1 MDFCDTIEKKLK
13 LPTLFSKLW
22 KHFRLIHQK
31 HLCKTL
37 RSLHTSTSKNKRVL
51 YAKPSLKTILQEQK
65 NYAKKWNNCTH
76 LVTVMNLVLI
86 SSSNVKLYGDLIV
99 ATSKNVEVC
108 SRFSG
113 NIVEASRVVIKGS
126 WSILLSSTVS
136 MLPGP

>member
-1 MDFCDTIEKKLK
+1 MYNEKKL
-13 LPTLFSKLW
+13 TLFSKPW
-22 KHFRLIHQK
+22 KHFRLIYQK

-37 RSLHTSTSKNKRVL
+37 RSLHTSTSKNKRVC
-51 YAKPSLKTILQEQK
+51 SNICKTMFKKFFTTKK

-126 WSILLSSTVS
+126 WSILLLSTVS

>member
-1 MDFCDTIEKKLK
+1 MKKKKLK
-13 LPTLFSKLW
+13 SLLKLATLFSKLW
-22 KHFRLIHQK
+22 KHFRLIYQK

-37 RSLHTSTSKNKRVL
+37 RSLHTSTSKNNRVL
-51 YAKPSLKTILQEQK
+51 YAKPSLKSFLQQK

-126 WSILLSSTVS
+126 WSILLLSTVS